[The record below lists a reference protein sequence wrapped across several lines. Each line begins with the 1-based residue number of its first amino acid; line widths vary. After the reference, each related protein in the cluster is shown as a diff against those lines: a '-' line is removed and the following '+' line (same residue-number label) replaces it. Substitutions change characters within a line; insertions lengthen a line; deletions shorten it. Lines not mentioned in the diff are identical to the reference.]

1 MNFRST
7 SGAAQIR
14 SNKPVKLKSIIAA
27 VFVMTASFMVPSLA
41 RAQEGEPV
49 VVDEVIAQVNDGVV
63 TLSQVKREMRERVE
77 TLKQNGMPEPQAVAE
92 VEKKKPELIAI
103 LINEQLLLQKG
114 KELDFTQR
122 VEDEVNKRMLQ
133 VAIDNHIKTIDQ
145 LCEEMKKSGMSCE
158 DARATMRTEIMKQAV
173 LESEVDS
180 KMFYG
185 WRDDELHKYFD
196 AHKDK
201 FLKPESVDLSEIFL
215 GLAGKPEADVKAKAD
230 QLVAQIRGGAD
241 FGTLAAAY
249 SERDAQSKGKI
260 GLFNVPDLRAD
271 IAAAIKN
278 VKAGG
283 VSDPL
288 KTDEGYQILRVD
300 ARTAGSN
307 AATFNENQVRG
318 AMTEEHIDK
327 AREEYLQSLRNE
339 GYINIATNYKDAVE
353 PLLKIVPPA
362 AAVRKDSKKPNS
374 KGKILGIFPKP

>member
-1 MNFRST
+1 M
-7 SGAAQIR
+7 
-14 SNKPVKLKSIIAA
+14 KLKSI
-27 VFVMTASFMVPSLA
+27 VVTFFVMIASLVLPCLA
-41 RAQEGEPV
+41 TAQEGEPV
-49 VVDEVIAQVNDGVV
+49 VVDEVIAQVNDGIV
-63 TLSQVKREMRERVE
+63 TLSQVKREMKERVD
-77 TLKQNGMPEPQAVAE
+77 TLVQNGMPQPQAVSE
-92 VEKKKPELIAI
+92 VEKKKNELIAI

-133 VAIDNHIKTIDQ
+133 VATENKLKTMDQ
-145 LCEEMKKSGMSCE
+145 LCEAMKQSGLSCE
-158 DARATMRTEIMKQAV
+158 QARTTMRTEIMKQAV

-201 FLKPESVDLSEIFL
+201 FIKPESVDLSEIFL
-215 GLAGKPEADVKAKAD
+215 GLAGKPEADVKARAE
-230 QLVAQIRGGAD
+230 QLVTQLRGGAD

-249 SERDAQSKGKI
+249 SERDAQTKGKI

-278 VKAGG
+278 VKVGG

-300 ARTAGSN
+300 ARNVGSN
-307 AATFNENQVRG
+307 TASFNENQVRS
-318 AMTEEHIDK
+318 AMTEENVDK
-327 AREEYLQSLRNE
+327 AREDYLQHLRND
-339 GYINIATNYKDAVE
+339 GYISIATNYKDTVE
-353 PLLKIVPPA
+353 PLLKLMPPA

>member
-1 MNFRST
+1 
-7 SGAAQIR
+7 
-14 SNKPVKLKSIIAA
+14 VKLKSIIAA
-27 VFVMTASFMVPSLA
+27 VFVMIAIFMAPSLA

-77 TLKQNGMPEPQAVAE
+77 TLKQNGMTEPQAVAE

-114 KELDFTQR
+114 KELEFTQR
-122 VEDEVNKRMLQ
+122 VEDEVNNRMLK
-133 VAIDNHIKTIDQ
+133 VATENHIKTIDQ
-145 LCEEMKKSGMSCE
+145 LCEEMKKSGLSCE
-158 DARATMRTEIMKQAV
+158 EARSTMRTEIMKQAV

-201 FLKPESVDLSEIFL
+201 FVKPESVDLSEIFL

-230 QLVAQIRGGAD
+230 QLVAQLRGGAD

-307 AATFNENQVRG
+307 TASFNENQVRG

-339 GYINIATNYKDAVE
+339 GYINIATNYKDTVE